1 MPAASHSCT
10 PPCARP
16 SLQGVDGGDVDLP
29 TAWESGCVTNKFAKL
44 CFNFIYLCIYGR
56 RVHVTLTGMQ
66 GDGQAECR

>member
-1 MPAASHSCT
+1 M
-10 PPCARP
+10 
-16 SLQGVDGGDVDLP
+16 DLP